1 MSLARLSSPL
11 RPDDSEAWLGAG
23 SEMSLARLSNPL
35 EFACLP
41 LTLLSLSVWREN
53 GRVSRCGESI
63 YGAGSPEVVLFF
75 V

>member
-1 MSLARLSSPL
+1 MSLARLSNPL

-23 SEMSLARLSNPL
+23 SEMGLARLSSPL

-41 LTLLSLSVWREN
+41 PTLLSRSEWREN
-53 GRVSRCGESI
+53 GRVSRRGKSI
-63 YGAGSPEVVLFF
+63 YGAGSPEVVPFF

>member
-1 MSLARLSSPL
+1 MSLARLSNPL

-23 SEMSLARLSNPL
+23 SEMGLARLSSPL

-41 LTLLSLSVWREN
+41 LTSLSLSVWSEN
-53 GRVSRCGESI
+53 GRVSRRGKSI
-63 YGAGSPEVVLFF
+63 YGAGPPVVELFF